1 MKINLT
7 LKMKLVLAFLAV
19 VFIIGT
25 ASIAIGIMIINDNVI
40 GQAYDDVQSDLNTM
54 RYFFNERI
62 HFKMRFL
69 EYLSYLETIR
79 GAILVGDRKL
89 LYKKLKEVTQEV
101 EFDILTVTD
110 SQGRVIVRAGNY
122 ERYGDDV
129 RTDSFV
135 QKVLSTGKSHY
146 GYDIIQK
153 EDLFKE
159 GEEIA
164 KKARINIVKTPR
176 ARNIGRQV
184 EERALVLKASTP
196 VVQDGKIIGVIY
208 GAKIINNSYDL
219 VDKFRSLL
227 FKDEKINNSDLG
239 TTTIFLEDIRV
250 STNVRQA
257 DGTRAIGTQISE
269 EVFQEVYE
277 KGKIWLDKAFV
288 VNDWYLSAYGPIVDI
303 NNKIIGIMYVGVLE
317 EKYNRILQNT
327 AVYYLIIII
336 VTSIIAVIISLYLVN
351 SITQSAQKLINASRE
366 IIRGNYQKID
376 INTNDEMGYLSR
388 VFNNMVDAILERDR
402 QLKERTE
409 KQIVKSA
416 KLASLGRLASGIAHE
431 INNPLTGIL
440 TYASLLLEDF
450 KGTEHEEDLRV
461 IVNEALRCRKIV
473 KQVLDFA
480 RESKLEKEPANINDV
495 IRQSL
500 TMLEK
505 LANFQNVKIVTE
517 LAEDLPMLN
526 LDMTQMRSVFNNLA
540 INAADAM
547 PQGGTLTIRTWHK
560 QEKNAVVI
568 EVIDTGVGIAEENI
582 GRVYDPFFTTKEVG
596 KGTGLGLAVTYGIV
610 NRHNGT
616 IEIKS
621 KVGEGTTFT
630 ITLPIES

>member
-1 MKINLT
+1 MKVNLT

-79 GAILVGDRKL
+79 GAILRDDRQL
-89 LYKKLKEVTQEV
+89 LFRKLKEITLEV
-101 EFDILTVTD
+101 EFDILTVAD
-110 SQGRVIVRAGNY
+110 SNGRVIVRVGNY
-122 ERYGDDV
+122 GRFGDDV
-129 RTDSFV
+129 RKDAYV
-135 QKVLSTGKSHY
+135 QKVLSTGKSHF
-146 GYDIIQK
+146 GYDIIEK
-153 EDLFKE
+153 EDLIKE

-164 KKARINIVKTPR
+164 RKARIPIIKTPR
-176 ARNIGRQV
+176 ARKIERQI

-196 VVQDGKIIGVIY
+196 VVQNGRIIGVIY
-208 GAKIINNSYDL
+208 GAKIINNSFDL

-227 FKDEKINNSDLG
+227 FKDEKIGSADLG
-239 TTTIFLEDIRV
+239 TTTIFLEDVRI

-257 DGTRAIGTQISE
+257 EGSRAVGTQISE

-288 VNDWYLSAYGPIVDI
+288 VNNWYLSAYGPIKDI
-303 NNKIIGIMYVGVLE
+303 NNKIIGIMYVGILE
-317 EKYNRILQNT
+317 EKYNQILKNT

-336 VTSIIAVIISLYLVN
+336 VTSIIAVMISLYLVN
-351 SITQSAQKLINASRE
+351 SVTQPAQKLIDASKE
-366 IIRGNYQKID
+366 IISGNYKKIE
-376 INTNDEMGYLSR
+376 IHSNDEMGYLGR
-388 VFNNMVDAILERDR
+388 VFNNMVDAILERDS

-450 KGTEHEEDLRV
+450 KGTQHEEDLQV

-505 LANFQNVKIVTE
+505 LANFQNVKIITE
-517 LAEDLPMLN
+517 LAEDLPVLN
-526 LDMTQMRSVFNNLA
+526 LDVTQMRSVINNLA

-547 PQGGTLTIRTWHK
+547 PQGGTLTIRTWH
-560 QEKNAVVI
+560 NRDTNMVVV
-568 EVIDTGVGIAEENI
+568 EVTDTGVGIAEENI
-582 GRVYDPFFTTKEVG
+582 GKVYDPFFTTKEVG

-630 ITLPIES
+630 ISLPVA

>member
-1 MKINLT
+1 MKVNLT

-79 GAILVGDRKL
+79 GAILRGDRQL
-89 LYKKLKEVTQEV
+89 LFRKLKEITLEV

-110 SQGRVIVRAGNY
+110 SDGRVIVRAGNY
-122 ERYGDDV
+122 GRFGDDV
-129 RTDSFV
+129 RKDAYV
-135 QKVLSTGKSHY
+135 QKVLSTGKSHF
-146 GYDIIQK
+146 GYDIIEK
-153 EDLFKE
+153 EDLIRE

-164 KKARINIVKTPR
+164 RKARIPIIKTPR
-176 ARNIGRQV
+176 ARKIERQI
-184 EERALVLKASTP
+184 EERALVLKACTP
-196 VVQDGKIIGVIY
+196 VVQNGKIIGVIY
-208 GAKIINNSYDL
+208 GAKIINNSFDL

-227 FKDEKINNSDLG
+227 FKDEKIGSADLG

-257 DGTRAIGTQISE
+257 DGSRAVGTQISE

-288 VNDWYLSAYGPIVDI
+288 VNNWYLSAYGPIKDI
-303 NNKIIGIMYVGVLE
+303 NNKIIGIMYVGILE
-317 EKYNRILQNT
+317 EKYNRILKNT

-336 VTSIIAVIISLYLVN
+336 VTSIIAVMVSLYLVN
-351 SITQSAQKLINASRE
+351 SVTQPAQKLIDASKE
-366 IIRGNYQKID
+366 IILGNYKKIE
-376 INTNDEMGYLSR
+376 IHSNDEMGYLGR
-388 VFNNMVDAILERDR
+388 VFNNMVDAILERDS

-450 KGTEHEEDLRV
+450 KGTQHEEDLQV

-480 RESKLEKEPANINDV
+480 RESKLEKEPAHINDV

-505 LANFQNVKIVTE
+505 LANFQNVKIITA
-517 LAEDLPMLN
+517 LAEDLPVLN
-526 LDMTQMRSVFNNLA
+526 LDVTQMRSVINNLA

-560 QEKNAVVI
+560 RDTNMVVV
-568 EVIDTGVGIAEENI
+568 EVTDTGVGIAEENI
-582 GRVYDPFFTTKEVG
+582 GKVYDPFFTTKEVG

-610 NRHNGT
+610 NRHNGS

-630 ITLPIES
+630 ISLPVA

>member
-19 VFIIGT
+19 VLIIGS
-25 ASIAIGIMIINDNVI
+25 ASVAIGIMIINDNVI
-40 GQAYDDVQSDLNTM
+40 GQAYDDVRSDLNTM

-79 GAILVGDRKL
+79 GAISRGDRKL
-89 LYKKLKEVTQEV
+89 IFQKLKEVTQEV

-110 SQGRVIVRAGNY
+110 SQGRVIVRAANFGKF
-122 ERYGDDV
+122 GDDV
-129 RTDSFV
+129 RKDAFV
-135 QKVLSTGKSHY
+135 QKVLSTGKSHF
-146 GYDIIQK
+146 GYDIIEQ
-153 EDLFKE
+153 EDLEKE
-159 GEEIA
+159 GEAIA
-164 KKARINIVKTPR
+164 NKAKIQIIKTPR
-176 ARNIGRQV
+176 ARKVTRQV

-196 VVQDGKIIGVIY
+196 VVQNGKIIGVIY
-208 GAKIINNSYDL
+208 GAKIINNSFDL

-227 FKDEKINNSDLG
+227 FKDEKIGSAELG

-257 DGTRAIGTQISE
+257 DGSRAVGTQISE
-269 EVFQEVYE
+269 EVFQEVFE

-288 VNDWYLSAYGPIVDI
+288 VNDWYLSAYGPIRDI
-303 NNKIIGIMYVGVLE
+303 NDKIIGIMYVGILE
-317 EKYNRILQNT
+317 EKYNQILRNT
-327 AVYYLIIII
+327 AVYYLIIIV
-336 VTSIIAVIISLYLVN
+336 VTSIIAVMISLYFVN
-351 SITQSAQKLINASRE
+351 SVTQSAQKLIEASKE
-366 IIRGNYQKID
+366 IISGNYKKIE
-376 INTNDEMGYLSR
+376 INSNDEMGYLGR
-388 VFNNMVDAILERDR
+388 VFNNMVDAILERDS

-450 KGTEHEEDLRV
+450 KGTEHEEDLQV
-461 IVNEALRCRKIV
+461 IVNESLRCRKIV

-480 RESKLEKEPANINDV
+480 RESKLEREPANINDV

-500 TMLEK
+500 SMLEK
-505 LANFQNVKIVTE
+505 LANFQNVKIIAE

-526 LDMTQMRSVFNNLA
+526 LDVTQMRSVINNLA

-547 PQGGTLTIRTWHK
+547 PNGGTLTIRTWHSR
-560 QEKNAVVI
+560 EKNMVVV
-568 EVIDTGVGIAEENI
+568 EVTDTGIGISEENI
-582 GRVYDPFFTTKEVG
+582 GKVYDPFFTTKEVG

-630 ITLPIES
+630 ISLPVA

>member
-79 GAILVGDRKL
+79 GAILRGDRQL
-89 LYKKLKEVTQEV
+89 IFRKLKEVTLEV

-110 SQGRVIVRAGNY
+110 SEGRVIVRAGNY
-122 ERYGDDV
+122 GRFGDDV
-129 RTDSFV
+129 RKDTYV
-135 QKVLSTGKSHY
+135 QKVLSTGKSHF
-146 GYDIIQK
+146 GYDIIEK
-153 EDLFKE
+153 EDLIKE

-164 KKARINIVKTPR
+164 KKARIRIIKTPR
-176 ARNIGRQV
+176 ARKIERQL

-196 VVQDGKIIGVIY
+196 VVHNGKIIGIIY
-208 GAKIINNSYDL
+208 GAKIINNSFDL

-227 FKDEKINNSDLG
+227 FKDEKIGNADLG
-239 TTTIFLEDIRV
+239 TTTIFIEDIRV

-257 DGTRAIGTQISE
+257 DGSRAVGTQISE

-288 VNDWYLSAYGPIVDI
+288 VNNWYLSAYGPIKDI
-303 NNKIIGIMYVGVLE
+303 NNKIIGIMYVGILE
-317 EKYNRILQNT
+317 EKYNQILKNT
-327 AVYYLIIII
+327 AVYYLIIIV
-336 VTSIIAVIISLYLVN
+336 VTSIIAVMISLYLVN
-351 SITQSAQKLINASRE
+351 SVTQPAQKLIDASKE
-366 IIRGNYQKID
+366 IILGNYKKIE
-376 INTNDEMGYLSR
+376 ITSKDEMGYLGR
-388 VFNNMVDAILERDR
+388 VFNNMVDAILERDSK
-402 QLKERTE
+402 LKERTE

-450 KGTEHEEDLRV
+450 KGTEHEEDLQV

-505 LANFQNVKIVTE
+505 LANFQNVKIITE
-517 LAEDLPMLN
+517 LAADLPVLN
-526 LDMTQMRSVFNNLA
+526 LDVTQMRSVINNLA

-547 PQGGTLTIRTWHK
+547 PHGGTLTIRTWHHRD
-560 QEKNAVVI
+560 KNQVVV
-568 EVIDTGVGIAEENI
+568 EVTDTGVGIAEENI
-582 GRVYDPFFTTKEVG
+582 GKVYDPFFTTKEVG

-610 NRHNGT
+610 NRHNGS

-630 ITLPIES
+630 INLPVG

>member
-25 ASIAIGIMIINDNVI
+25 ASVAIGIKIINDNVI

-79 GAILVGDRKL
+79 GAILRGDRRLLFRKL
-89 LYKKLKEVTQEV
+89 EEVTLEV
-101 EFDILTVTD
+101 EFDILNVTD
-110 SQGRVIVRAGNY
+110 SEGRVIVRVGNY
-122 ERYGDDV
+122 GRFGDNV
-129 RTDSFV
+129 RNDTYV
-135 QKVLSTGKSHY
+135 RKVLSTGKSHF
-146 GYDIIQK
+146 GYDIIEK
-153 EDLFKE
+153 NDLIVE
-159 GEEIA
+159 GEDIA
-164 KKARINIVKTPR
+164 KKAQIRIIKTPR
-176 ARNIGRQV
+176 ARKIQRQV
-184 EERALVLKASTP
+184 EERALVLKAASP
-196 VVQDGKIIGVIY
+196 VVQNGKVIGIIY
-208 GAKIINNSYDL
+208 GAKILNNSFDL

-227 FKDEKINNSDLG
+227 FKDEKIGNADLG
-239 TTTIFLEDIRV
+239 TTTIFIEDIRI

-257 DGTRAIGTQISE
+257 DGSRAIGTQISE
-269 EVFQEVYE
+269 EVFKEVYE

-288 VNDWYLSAYGPIVDI
+288 VNNWYLSAYGPIKDI
-303 NNKIIGIMYVGVLE
+303 NDKIIGIMYVGILE
-317 EKYNRILQNT
+317 EKYNQILKNT
-327 AVYYLIIII
+327 AVYYLIIIV
-336 VTSIIAVIISLYLVN
+336 VTSIIAVMISLYLVN
-351 SITQSAQKLINASRE
+351 SVTQPAQKLIDASKE
-366 IIRGNYQKID
+366 IILGNYKKIE
-376 INTNDEMGYLSR
+376 INSKDEMGYLGS
-388 VFNNMVDAILERDR
+388 VFNNMVDAILERDN

-450 KGTEHEEDLRV
+450 KDTEYEEDLQV

-517 LAEDLPMLN
+517 LAEDLPVLN
-526 LDMTQMRSVFNNLA
+526 LDVTQMRSVINNLA

-547 PQGGTLTIRTWHK
+547 PQGGILTIRTWNNRD
-560 QEKNAVVI
+560 KNVVVV
-568 EVIDTGVGIAEENI
+568 EVTDTGVGIAEENI
-582 GRVYDPFFTTKEVG
+582 GKVYDPFFTTKEVG
-596 KGTGLGLAVTYGIV
+596 RGTGLGLAVTYGIV
-610 NRHNGT
+610 NRHNGS

-630 ITLPIES
+630 ITLPVA